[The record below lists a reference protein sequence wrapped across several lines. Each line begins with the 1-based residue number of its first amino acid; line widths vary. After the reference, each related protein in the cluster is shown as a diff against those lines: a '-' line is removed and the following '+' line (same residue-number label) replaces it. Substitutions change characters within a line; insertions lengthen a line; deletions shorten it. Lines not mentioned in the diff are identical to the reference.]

1 MDAYFLKTHCNQY
14 RFSDALWYSSGHAIS
29 LGFAVL
35 GVITASVLYHLL
47 RLENKRRD
55 SGERDE
61 VIVGVQSG
69 DSRNGYYE
77 SVEEARRDK
86 TDEWSGYRYIL

>member
-1 MDAYFLKTHCNQY
+1 M
-14 RFSDALWYSSGHAIS
+14 
-29 LGFAVL
+29 
-35 GVITASVLYHLL
+35 LYNLL